1 MTKTELQIA
10 QIAIDNMQKT
20 LQQIWGVPTEHGALD
35 MLSCEDRV
43 LRELYMSATRAWLNL
58 QSRIEEG
65 EQDGSAE

>member
-1 MTKTELQIA
+1 MTTTELKIA

-35 MLSCEDRV
+35 MLQCKDKV
-43 LRELYMSATRAWLNL
+43 LRELYMSGTRAWLNL
-58 QSRIEEG
+58 QDRIKEG